1 MFIHGKAEL
10 VLPMLRENGR
20 FGSLGLFAFLLRPL
34 VHLRCCKVEEKQ
46 ILSIAADDITQELV
60 AVIVVPAH
68 EVKELCKEQLAADL
82 SGFSLA
88 VAGTPRITILGVL
101 ITRQSNHLLGIGI
114 DQELNKLYRRH
125 LFQAGGIKLD
135 LTVFEGYRGFV
146 DVGKE
151 LSTNN
156 LISFIAEVAVLN
168 ELRSRCRVV
177 GGGFRH
183 YKLLL
188 VKIHL

>member
-1 MFIHGKAEL
+1 MFVHRKAKL
-10 VLPMLRENGR
+10 VLPMLREYGCS
-20 FGSLGLFAFLLRPL
+20 GSLGLFTFVLRPL

-46 ILSIAADDITQELV
+46 ILSIAADDIAQELI
-60 AVIVVPAH
+60 AVIVVPTH
-68 EVKELCKEQLAADL
+68 EVEEFCKEQLAADL
-82 SGFSLA
+82 SGFA
-88 VAGTPRITILGVL
+88 FAIAGTPRVSILGVL
-101 ITRQSNHLLGIGI
+101 ITRQSNHLLGIRV

-146 DVGKE
+146 NVGKE

-168 ELRSRCRVV
+168 ELRSRCWVV
-177 GGGFRH
+177 GGGFGH

-188 VKIHL
+188 VKIRL